1 MHFNFS
7 LLLGLNVST
16 VLSIAKTNFVLDSRQ
31 LLTQLSS
38 WQLWTFEDHVNIILL
53 IAQNDHITK
62 FHLITELL
70 CMINKKIN
78 MLFTVFVGPQ
88 RKIFCLGLKNVP
100 RLWALRR
107 FFDIGK
113 IFFYGTDL
121 QVNSIW
127 RRKIDQESYSI
138 YKTAKSILEVVNFCR
153 CRYLKNECRRAA

>member
-16 VLSIAKTNFVLDSRQ
+16 ALSIAKTNFVLDSRQ
-31 LLTQLSS
+31 LLTQLSN
-38 WQLWTFEDHVNIILL
+38 WQLWTFEDHVKIILL
-53 IAQNDHITK
+53 IPQNDHITK
-62 FHLITELL
+62 FHLITELH

-88 RKIFCLGLKNVP
+88 RKIFCLGLKNVH

-107 FFDIGK
+107 FLDIGK

-127 RRKIDQESYSI
+127 RRKIDQESYSM
-138 YKTAKSILEVVNFCR
+138 YKTAKTYFGSC
-153 CRYLKNECRRAA
+153 